1 MNKVLVLL
9 LIMLSVK
16 VSYSQQWTLKDSGT
30 GLIQD
35 NGSDKAPKIIE
46 RGNRWNM
53 KHLEENGAM
62 EGKYRGRQLFASW
75 IQGPETKE
83 FTDNKGNPVWLFRYS
98 ISNPEGYV
106 LESDTSRFQ
115 QSGYA
120 FFSFK
125 AEPHADGV
133 WKVEWFLVN
142 RQTLSEILIATN
154 IFESVT
160 TTSGKKNTFNL
171 KAVP

>member
-1 MNKVLVLL
+1 MNKVLVILL
-9 LIMLSVK
+9 VMLSVK
-16 VSYSQQWTLKDSGT
+16 VSYAQQWTLKDSGT

-62 EGKYRGRQLFASW
+62 EGKYRGSQLFASW

-83 FTDNKGNPVWLFRYS
+83 FTDGKGNPVWLFRYS
-98 ISNPEGYV
+98 VSNPEGHV
-106 LESDTSRFQ
+106 LKSDTSRFQ

-120 FFSFK
+120 FFSIK
-125 AEPHADGV
+125 AETHADGV

-142 RQTLSEILIATN
+142 RQTLNEILIATN
-154 IFESVT
+154 IFESVN
-160 TTSGKKNTFNL
+160 TTSGKKKSFNL